1 MGKRVITYLKRKY
14 KRSILLLLLLFVV
27 SFSLSVGICVW
38 RSISS
43 VTHEIQQT
51 LGTSFIIRLPTFLT
65 QDSSYYIDVEN
76 PNGITQKLYNGPRLD
91 DNVIQQIMRVDGI
104 ITYNANNDPSPYSH
118 LDNLQLIPGMWSD
131 EMKERL
137 EHPEDY
143 GENERIPTDRVLMR
157 TRSTEIYG
165 NSDTSL
171 ADQFRTG
178 AFELVEGRHIQTGE
192 QHKAL
197 ISEQLAEI
205 NHLKIGDTIT
215 VTYHDGG
222 ITSGDSLLA
231 LGEPQNLE
239 IVGIFHVNGYQPVGD
254 RISEN
259 DITYN
264 WVFSD
269 PETVNNLQ
277 KAHDEALYGEE
288 YEADPQYRNVTFFV
302 DDPDY
307 LDEIID
313 EVKHL
318 DTIDAKSY
326 QISAD
331 DTMYKSTV
339 APLNSIRN
347 LIVGFV
353 AVIVIGC
360 TVILLIVFTMWV
372 KSRKKEIAIYLS
384 LGLSKASILGQLV
397 LEAVLIAV
405 IASILSFGA
414 SQKVPDFI
422 GNQLLAVTV
431 AEAEPQAKE
440 YTREE
445 LHEAAMSGTMGE
457 LIRYESSDY
466 AGPNHIEFT
475 FRFIDFAILLF
486 LELLIIIGAI
496 CKGGSFIFQLEPRQ
510 IMSELQ

>member
-1 MGKRVITYLKRKY
+1 MGNRVIIYLKRKY

-51 LGTSFIIRLPTFLT
+51 MGTSFVVRLPTFLT
-65 QDSSYYIDVEN
+65 QESSNYIDVKS
-76 PNGITQKLYNGPRLD
+76 PNGTTQKLYNGPKLD
-91 DNVIQQIMRVDGI
+91 DTVIQQIMRVNGI
-104 ITYNANNDPSPYSH
+104 TMYNANNDLLAYPH
-118 LDNLQLIPGMWSD
+118 LDNLQLIKGRWSRNLQ
-131 EMKERL
+131 ERT

-143 GENERIPTDRVLMR
+143 GENEPIPTDRVLMR

-171 ADQFRTG
+171 ADKFRTG
-178 AFELVEGRHIQTGE
+178 AFELVEGRHIQSEDT
-192 QHKAL
+192 HVAL
-197 ISEQLAEI
+197 ISDELAKLNYLE
-205 NHLKIGDTIT
+205 IGDTIC
-215 VTYHDGG
+215 
-222 ITSGDSLLA
+222 ITSRDGATTTDDSLA
-231 LGEPQNLE
+231 ILGQPQNVK
-239 IVGIFHVNGYQPVGD
+239 IIGIFHVNGYQPVGEH
-254 RISEN
+254 ISEN

-269 PETVNNLQ
+269 LGTV
-277 KAHDEALYGEE
+277 KALRKANDESLYGEE
-288 YEADPQYRNVTFFV
+288 YKAEPQYRNVTFFV

>member
-1 MGKRVITYLKRKY
+1 MGNRVIIYLKRKY

-51 LGTSFIIRLPTFLT
+51 MGTSFVVRLPTFLT
-65 QDSSYYIDVEN
+65 QESSNYIDVKS
-76 PNGITQKLYNGPRLD
+76 PNGTTQKLYNGPKLD
-91 DNVIQQIMRVDGI
+91 DTVIQQIMRVNGI
-104 ITYNANNDPSPYSH
+104 TMYNANNDLLAYPH
-118 LDNLQLIPGMWSD
+118 LDNLQLIKGRWSRNLQ
-131 EMKERL
+131 ERT

-143 GENERIPTDRVLMR
+143 GENEPIPTDRVLMR

-171 ADQFRTG
+171 ADKFRTG
-178 AFELVEGRHIQTGE
+178 AFELVEGRHIQSEDT
-192 QHKAL
+192 HVAL
-197 ISEQLAEI
+197 ISDELAKLNYLE
-205 NHLKIGDTIT
+205 IGDTIC
-215 VTYHDGG
+215 
-222 ITSGDSLLA
+222 ITSRDGATTTDDSLA
-231 LGEPQNLE
+231 ILGQPQNVK
-239 IVGIFHVNGYQPVGD
+239 IIGIFRVNGYQPVGEL
-254 RISEN
+254 ISEN

-269 PETVNNLQ
+269 LGTV
-277 KAHDEALYGEE
+277 KALRKANDESLYGEE
-288 YEADPQYRNVTFFV
+288 YKAEPQYRNITFFV

-384 LGLSKASILGQLV
+384 LGLSKASIIGQLI
-397 LEAVLIAV
+397 LEAALIAV
-405 IASILSFGA
+405 LAGVLSFGA
-414 SQKVPDFI
+414 SQKVPDLI

-466 AGPNHIEFT
+466 AGPNHIDFT
-475 FRFIDFAILLF
+475 FRFSDFVILLF
-486 LELLIIIGAI
+486 LELLIIVGTI
-496 CKGGSFIFQLEPRQ
+496 CKGSSFIFQLEPRQ
-510 IMSELQ
+510 IMGELR